1 LTFFEFAH
9 SQGVYDYF
17 LWHYRGPRRAGAD
30 QGNQVKNGFTGPLK
44 YFCMEEKKMKK
55 WGIGVLSI
63 CLVLFFSCSR
73 SREGGSREGSAAW
86 APTRNIEF
94 VVTSSAGGGSDVFA
108 RTISGILSEAKL
120 VAETIVVNN
129 QTDGNGEVGRL
140 TVSRTTGPTA
150 NHTLLSM
157 NSGDCGDMLK
167 NTQNRVGN
175 FRLIATMAVDK
186 QLLFVSPTGKYK
198 DFAGILAALDRGETV
213 IMSGSKGSDT
223 TTVDALL
230 KEIRVTPAQLKYIVY
245 DASSDAITAILGDH
259 VDVVISKPG
268 AAMQYAEAG
277 RVIPVL
283 ALSDSRFNDVPILAG
298 APTLSEVDGK
308 YQDVER
314 PVWRSV
320 VAPAAMSDEAA
331 AFWSDALGKVAETDA
346 WKTYVTANSLLFDY
360 RDAEA
365 TRAYITAFEKQYLEE
380 LAQGS

>member
-1 LTFFEFAH
+1 
-9 SQGVYDYF
+9 
-17 LWHYRGPRRAGAD
+17 
-30 QGNQVKNGFTGPLK
+30 
-44 YFCMEEKKMKK
+44 MEEKKMKK
-55 WGIGVLSI
+55 WGVGVFLI

-73 SREGGSREGSAAW
+73 SKDGGAQGGSAAW
-86 APTRNIEF
+86 TPSRNIEF

-120 VAETIVVNN
+120 VTETIVVNN

-140 TVSRTTGPTA
+140 TVARTSGPAA

-175 FRLIATMAVDK
+175 FKLIATMAVDK
-186 QLLFVSPTGKYK
+186 QLLFVSPTGKYR
-198 DFAGILAALDRGETV
+198 DFAGILAALGRGETV

-230 KEIRVTPAQLKYIVY
+230 KEIQVTPAQLKYIVY

-268 AAMQYAEAG
+268 AAMQYVEAG
-277 RVIPVL
+277 RLIPVL

-298 APTLSEVDGK
+298 APTLSEVDSK

-331 AFWSDALGKVAETDA
+331 AFWSDALGKVTETGA
-346 WKTYVTANSLLFDY
+346 WKTYVTTNSLLFDY

-365 TRAYITAFEKQYLEE
+365 TSAYITAFEKQYLEE